1 MPTFNWDVSPTLF
14 QYPDW
19 LPLPG
24 DGIRYYSLLYVC
36 VFLGGYR
43 LLDWQIKRAGGPEK
57 DASDFVMYG
66 VIAVL
71 GGARLGHV
79 FFYDF
84 DKFKADPMWLFRIW
98 EGGLASHGGTIGL
111 LLGMWLFTKLRRQSF
126 IEGCDRFAFS
136 AALGATLIRIGN
148 FFNSEI
154 VGRGTDQTWGVRFVR
169 HDGLEGCQD
178 AELLP
183 TCLRHPS
190 QLYEALMGIAILGAL
205 WLADRAFGKE
215 KRPRGLLI
223 STFFALYFTGRFV
236 VEYWKDFQEWAWCID
251 SNICPSTI
259 VKGIKDMYMVHAQST
274 TALLTEGQILSIVP
288 ALAGFVGLYLSFKK
302 GIPAHWNVIKPITD
316 EDDDDADADGKD
328 EKKNVDADVD
338 DVMLDKR

>member
-1 MPTFNWDVSPTLF
+1 MPTFTWDVSPTLF
-14 QYPDW
+14 KYPDW
-19 LPLPG
+19 LWFLPG

-43 LLDWQIKRAGGPEK
+43 LLDWQIRRAGGPEK

-71 GGARLGHV
+71 GGARMGHV

-84 DKFKADPMWLFRIW
+84 DKFKADPLWLFRIW

-111 LLGMWLFTKLRRQSF
+111 LVGMWIFTKLRRQSF

-148 FFNSEI
+148 FMNSEI

-178 AELLP
+178 QELLP
-183 TCLRHPS
+183 ACLRHPS
-190 QLYEALMGIAILGAL
+190 QLYEALMGVTILGAL
-205 WLADRAFGKE
+205 WLVDRALGKE
-215 KRPRGLLI
+215 KRPRGVLI
-223 STFFALYFTGRFV
+223 STFFALYFTGRFI
-236 VEYWKDFQEWAWCID
+236 VEYWKDFQEWAVCIGSD
-251 SNICPSTI
+251 VCPSTI
-259 VKGIKDMYMVHAQST
+259 VKGIKDMYLVHAQAP
-274 TALLTEGQILSIVP
+274 TALLTEGQLLSIIP
-288 ALAGFVGLYLSFKK
+288 AIAGFVGLYLSFKK
-302 GIPAHWNVIKPITD
+302 RIPAHWNVIEMPSAN
-316 EDDDDADADGKD
+316 DDADDESESDDSKADD
-328 EKKNVDADVD
+328 DVD
-338 DVMLDKR
+338 EVLIDKR